1 MLASWIPK
9 VAKGWKLSTNCR
21 KKLRPSYDIWYN
33 CHITQ
38 QFCFKCRKSD
48 GKPTWTKWLAVLW
61 SQLVATKDPI
71 NIYPSTNRGNLE
83 QWSQASQV
91 PIWFAYWFGYLT
103 ILPGSAAGAAA
114 LKYIYIITYTYIYI
128 YLLSCIDQICTY
140 WQINFTQVIK
150 RKTSAKSM
158 WTETAWKQ

>member
-1 MLASWIPK
+1 MLLNIYYLSKLLQDQQNMMLASWIPK
-9 VAKGWKLSTNCR
+9 VAKGWKLPTNCR

-114 LKYIYIITYTYIYI
+114 LKYIYIWHLTSSHVFFEWSTFYI
-128 YLLSCIDQICTY
+128 
-140 WQINFTQVIK
+140 W
-150 RKTSAKSM
+150 
-158 WTETAWKQ
+158 